1 MHELT
6 KKYKHLFIYSHYL
19 DKREDDNQNK
29 SYTIQ
34 GNTNILLAFVV

>member
-29 SYTIQ
+29 SRPTLFRETQIYC
-34 GNTNILLAFVV
+34 